1 MSRSTS
7 YTRLVMDRAKAAE
20 GRTARLWDLECA
32 VRKGR
37 GSVDQDRLTA
47 ALERLVADGRLER
60 SREGAR
66 VYYSVPA
73 GRR

>member
-7 YTRLVMDRAKAAE
+7 YDRLVMDRAKATE

-32 VRKGR
+32 VRKAR
-37 GSVDQDRLTA
+37 GSMDQDRLTA
-47 ALERLVADGRLER
+47 ALDKLVAQGRLVRHT
-60 SREGAR
+60 EGHA